1 VASDD
6 TPPATTSEGPAPVA
20 QATEVPSAPAP
31 LPTASPKPRRTHDPT
46 AAAVDPNGEARLLTL
61 ARAELK
67 ENPVRALTLAEEH
80 AQRFAKGQLRA
91 EREVI
96 ALTALVRLGRLEEAT
111 PRWQAFRVTF
121 ARSAYLPRLSTLF
134 APFDD
139 STEKNTALRPL
150 TP

>member
-1 VASDD
+1 MRSTLLHKGETRVKEH
-6 TPPATTSEGPAPVA
+6 PA
-20 QATEVPSAPAP
+20 
-31 LPTASPKPRRTHDPT
+31 
-46 AAAVDPNGEARLLTL
+46 
-61 ARAELK
+61 
-67 ENPVRALTLAEEH
+67 RALTLAEEH
-80 AQRFAKGQLRA
+80 AQRFANGQLRE